1 MPKPNDA
8 NVEKEQFLSQLYL
21 VKQKDNKRW
30 KLGLEDKLEN
40 LQQVDQTEYQFE
52 DHSQDEN

>member
-8 NVEKEQFLSQLYL
+8 NAEKEQFLSQLYL